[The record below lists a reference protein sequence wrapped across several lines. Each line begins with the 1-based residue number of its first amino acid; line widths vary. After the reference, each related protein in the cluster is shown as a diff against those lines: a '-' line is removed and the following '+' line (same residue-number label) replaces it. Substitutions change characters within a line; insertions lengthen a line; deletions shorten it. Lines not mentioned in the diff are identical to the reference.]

1 MPAKVEPGF
10 IYGIRSNENG
20 RIYIGQTKDINK
32 RMTRHR
38 SRLRKNKHFNKPLQ
52 EDFNKY
58 GYDNFT
64 LENIE
69 KIEDGN
75 RELLKERETF
85 WIMQNKD
92 FCYNIRGIDRKISK
106 QEEKNNKGVDE
117 KISKPGEKNNRRSTI
132 SISLKLRRKIKTA
145 ASFYGMTIPEYL
157 NQAIENIYE

>member
-1 MPAKVEPGF
+1 LPVDIQPGF
-10 IYGIRSNENG
+10 IYGIRNSVNG
-20 RIYIGQTKDINK
+20 KIYIGQTKDINK

-58 GYDNFT
+58 GYNNFT

-75 RELLKERETF
+75 RELLKKRETF

-92 FCYNIRGIDRKISK
+92 LCYNIKGVDKKISK
-106 QEEKNNKGVDE
+106 TGEQNNK
-117 KISKPGEKNNRRSTI
+117 RSTI
-132 SISLKLRRKIKTA
+132 SISLKLRRKIKTN

-157 NQAIENIYE
+157 NQVIENIYE